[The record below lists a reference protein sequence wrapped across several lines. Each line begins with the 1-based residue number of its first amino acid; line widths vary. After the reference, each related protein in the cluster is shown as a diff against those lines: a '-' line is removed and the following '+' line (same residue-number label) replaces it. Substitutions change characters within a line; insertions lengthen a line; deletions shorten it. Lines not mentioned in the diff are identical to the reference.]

1 VLHPLNI
8 VQQSTNV
15 MQYCLMLNDNFTI
28 FNESVWS
35 REVNTGG
42 FGYGSFDWTTDD
54 PQNSFVAKDGLH
66 ITPTLTLD
74 STNITAQ
81 ELVNGYLLNT
91 TADGTCTSP
100 VVGSCVRLSNST
112 NGTIINPVRSARLTT
127 AGKVAIKYGKVE
139 IVAKMPAGDWLL
151 PMLW

>member
-1 VLHPLNI
+1 
-8 VQQSTNV
+8 
-15 MQYCLMLNDNFTI
+15 MLNDNFTI